1 MEKELESPYKIMY
14 YVHDI
19 YSNIDSYPKIKYEQI
34 LLKEEAITRAK
45 NLLKQLKNYFY
56 KIQKEYTYD
65 ITTMVINYQNEL
77 VEEFK

>member
-1 MEKELESPYKIMY
+1 METPYKVMY

-19 YSNIDSYPKIKYEQI
+19 NSNIDSYPKTKYENI

-45 NLLKQLKNYFY
+45 NLLKQLKNYY
-56 KIQKEYTYD
+56 RLYSNKSYY

>member
-1 MEKELESPYKIMY
+1 MESPYKVMY
-14 YVHDI
+14 YVHNI

-34 LLKEEAITRAK
+34 LLKEEAIVRAK
-45 NLLKQLKNYFY
+45 NLLKQLKNYFH
-56 KIQKEYTYD
+56 KIKKVHIYD